1 MIIPITGIMM
11 VRGEKRQD
19 ILDTTL
25 RLIVERGLEA
35 TPMSLIA
42 QEAGVG
48 MGTIYHHF
56 SGKEELVNVLYRE
69 LKQRTY
75 TAIMAGHEESAP
87 VRERFFRMWRNL
99 FDLYLAEPDL
109 YRFLT
114 QYSLSP
120 TITQESKDLG
130 MRLWQEPIR
139 LIEQGQAQVMVKPLP
154 LELLMLIANAP
165 LANLVQGHIDGR
177 IQLDSPSIDAA
188 ITACWDA
195 IKL

>member
-1 MIIPITGIMM
+1 MTDRSG
-11 VRGEKRQD
+11 KRQD
-19 ILDTTL
+19 ILVTTL
-25 RLIVERGLEA
+25 RMVVQRGLEA

-56 SGKEELVNVLYRE
+56 SGKDDLVNVLYRE
-69 LKQRTY
+69 LKQRTHSAMMGGY
-75 TAIMAGHEESAP
+75 EESAP

-99 FDLYLAEPDL
+99 FDLYLSEPDL

-114 QYSLSP
+114 QYSMAP

-130 MRLWQEPIR
+130 MRLWKEPIP
-139 LIEQGQAQVMVKPLP
+139 LIELGQAQMMVKPLSI
-154 LELLMLIANAP
+154 ELLMLIANAP

-177 IQLDSPSIDAA
+177 IRLDGSSIDAA

>member
-1 MIIPITGIMM
+1 MTDRVG
-11 VRGEKRQD
+11 KRQD

-25 RLIVERGLEA
+25 RLIVQRGLEA

-56 SGKEELVNVLYRE
+56 SGKDELVNVLYRE
-69 LKQRTY
+69 LKQRTHAALITGY
-75 TAIMAGHEESAP
+75 EESAP
-87 VRERFFRMWRNL
+87 VRERFFRIWRNL
-99 FDLYLAEPDL
+99 FDCYLSEPDL

-130 MRLWQEPIR
+130 MRLWQVPIQ
-139 LIEQGQAQVMVKPLP
+139 LINEGRAQQMVKPLP
-154 LELLMLIANAP
+154 IELLMLIANAP

>member
-1 MIIPITGIMM
+1 MAD
-11 VRGEKRQD
+11 RGAKRQD

-25 RLIVERGLEA
+25 RLIVQRGLEA
-35 TPMSLIA
+35 APMSLIA

-56 SGKEELVNVLYRE
+56 SGKDELVNVLYRE
-69 LKQRTY
+69 LKQRTH
-75 TAIMAGHEESAP
+75 TAMMTGHEESAP

>member
-1 MIIPITGIMM
+1 MIIPITGRMTD
-11 VRGEKRQD
+11 RGGKRQD

-25 RLIVERGLEA
+25 RQIVQRGLEA

-56 SGKEELVNVLYRE
+56 SGKDELVNMLYRE
-69 LKQRTY
+69 LKQRTH
-75 TAIMAGHEESAP
+75 TAMMAGHDRSAP
-87 VRERFFRMWRNL
+87 VREQFFRMWRNL
-99 FDLYLAEPDL
+99 FDLYLSEPDL

-114 QYSLSP
+114 QYSFSP
-120 TITQESKDLG
+120 TITQESKELG
-130 MRLWQEPIR
+130 MQLWQVPIQ
-139 LIEQGQAQVMVKPLP
+139 LIEQGRAQQMVKPLP
-154 LELLMLIANAP
+154 TELLMLIANAP

-177 IQLDSPSIDAA
+177 IHLDDASMDAA